1 MTMVPVRV
9 GGLAID
15 ERTKSPVVLL
25 QEIEGPRVLPIWI
38 GPMEAGAIHSEI
50 TGKKFQRPLTHDLF
64 VSVVEGLH
72 GKVSR
77 VVISDLK
84 ESTFFANIY
93 LDGGHGTIAVDARPS
108 DSIAIALRSR
118 APIFIVDTLF
128 DKSARTTGAA
138 ETTPSEKTPEEKA
151 EELRRFLEHL
161 RPEDFGGQWKS
172 EDL

>member
-1 MTMVPVRV
+1 MSMIPVRV

-38 GPMEAGAIHSEI
+38 GPMEASAIHSEL
-50 TGKKFQRPLTHDLF
+50 TGKKFQRPLTHDLLL
-64 VSVVEGLH
+64 SIIEGLR

-84 ESTFFANIY
+84 ESTFFAHIY
-93 LDGGHGTIAVDARPS
+93 LEGGHGPVSVDARPS
-108 DSIAIALRSR
+108 DSIAVALRSR
-118 APIFIVDTLF
+118 APIFILDSLF
-128 DKSARTTGAA
+128 EKSTQTPGPDMPA
-138 ETTPSEKTPEEKA
+138 EKSPEEKA
-151 EELRRFLEHL
+151 EELRRYLEGLH
-161 RPEDFGGQWKS
+161 PEDFGSQWKA